1 MERQA
6 VKVPYL
12 LSASYTFLLQRRER
26 AQQLPSRTYS
36 SSLTELPAWTM
47 DTDQNLLDL
56 LAAQGIDPRAQQIT
70 LMRHVDKRYPLAK
83 YIGTRALNLYQAVQ
97 PRRMPEGSLV
107 ASFFGHRPGHGLLLG
122 IWRVQAVMP
131 AGEAVRQGLTAG
143 SFEPLHEDWTGYFHD
158 LHETGFL
165 AEHRLKLEITWS
177 GKELAW
183 RRVLNPAESAVAKAV
198 YPVSLRQEC
207 AIPFGGLAGA
217 SLVMSELRIA
227 LQDAGWQQG
236 LQGISAIYLI
246 TDERSGAHYIG
257 SASGRQGLL
266 GRWGN
271 YAACGHGGN
280 TRLMQLLA
288 EHPGRE
294 LDFRFT
300 VLEVL
305 PADMPK
311 RGVIQRESYW
321 KVALGSRVFG
331 LNLN

>member
-1 MERQA
+1 MQ
-6 VKVPYL
+6 
-12 LSASYTFLLQRRER
+12 F
-26 AQQLPSRTYS
+26 
-36 SSLTELPAWTM
+36 
-47 DTDQNLLDL
+47 DQNFLDL
-56 LAAQGIDPRAQQIT
+56 LARQGINPQAQQIT
-70 LMRHVDKRYPLAK
+70 LMRHADKRYPVAK

-97 PRRMPEGSLV
+97 PKPMPEGSLV

-122 IWRVQAVMP
+122 IWRVQAVMA
-131 AGEAVRQGLTAG
+131 AGDAVRLGLTAG
-143 SFEPLHEDWTGYFHD
+143 SFEPLHENWTGYFHD
-158 LHETGFL
+158 LRETEFL
-165 AEHRLKLEITWS
+165 AEHRLKLEITWL

-183 RRVLNPAESAVAKAV
+183 RRVLHPIETPASKAC
-198 YPVSLRQEC
+198 YPVCIRREC

-227 LQDAGWQQG
+227 LQDAAWQQG
-236 LQGISAIYLI
+236 LLGISAIYLI
-246 TDERSGAHYIG
+246 ADERSGAHYIG

-266 GRWGN
+266 SRWGN
-271 YAACGHGGN
+271 YAVTGHGGN

-288 EHPGRE
+288 DHPGRE

-305 PADMPK
+305 PADLPK

-321 KVALGSRVFG
+321 KVALGSRAFG

>member
-1 MERQA
+1 MQI
-6 VKVPYL
+6 
-12 LSASYTFLLQRRER
+12 
-26 AQQLPSRTYS
+26 
-36 SSLTELPAWTM
+36 
-47 DTDQNLLDL
+47 DQYFLDL
-56 LAAQGIDPRAQQIT
+56 LIAQGIDPGAQQIT
-70 LMRHVDKRYPLAK
+70 LMRHADKRYPLAK

-122 IWRVQAVMP
+122 IWRVQAVIP
-131 AGEAVRQGLTAG
+131 AGDAVRQGLTAG
-143 SFEPLHEDWTGYFHD
+143 SFEPLHEEWTGYFHD
-158 LHETGFL
+158 LHETEFL
-165 AEHRLKLEITWS
+165 AEHRLKLEITWL

-183 RRVLNPAESAVAKAV
+183 RRILHPAEAASSKAP
-198 YPVSLRQEC
+198 YPVSMRTEC
-207 AIPFGGLAGA
+207 AVPFAGLAGA

-227 LQDAGWQQG
+227 LQDAAWQQG
-236 LQGISAIYLI
+236 LLGINAIYLL

-257 SASGRQGLL
+257 SASGRQGLFS
-266 GRWGN
+266 RWRN
-271 YAACGHGGN
+271 YADTGHGGN

-288 EHPGRE
+288 DQPGRE

-305 PADMPK
+305 HADMSK
-311 RGVIQRESYW
+311 REVISRESYW

>member
-1 MERQA
+1 MHI
-6 VKVPYL
+6 
-12 LSASYTFLLQRRER
+12 
-26 AQQLPSRTYS
+26 
-36 SSLTELPAWTM
+36 
-47 DTDQNLLDL
+47 DQNLLDL
-56 LAAQGIDPRAQQIT
+56 LAEQGINPEAQQIT
-70 LMRHVDKRYPLAK
+70 LMRHADKRYPLVK

-122 IWRVQAVMP
+122 VWRVQAVMP

-143 SFEPLHEDWTGYFHD
+143 SFEPLHEEWTGYFHD
-158 LHETGFL
+158 LQETGFL
-165 AEHRLKLEITWS
+165 AEQRLKLEIKWL

-183 RRVLNPAESAVAKAV
+183 RRVLYPADAATARAS
-198 YPVSLRQEC
+198 YPVSIRQEC

-217 SLVMSELRIA
+217 SLVMSELKIA
-227 LQDAGWQQG
+227 LQDAAWQQG
-236 LQGISAIYLI
+236 LLGISAIYLI

-266 GRWGN
+266 SRWGN
-271 YAACGHGGN
+271 YAASGHGGN
-280 TRLMQLLA
+280 IRLMQLLA
-288 EHPGRE
+288 DNPGRE

-305 PADMPK
+305 PADLPK
-311 RGVIQRESYW
+311 RAVILRESYW
-321 KVALGSRVFG
+321 KIALGSRVFG

>member
-1 MERQA
+1 M
-6 VKVPYL
+6 
-12 LSASYTFLLQRRER
+12 
-26 AQQLPSRTYS
+26 QL
-36 SSLTELPAWTM
+36 
-47 DTDQNLLDL
+47 DQNFLDL
-56 LAAQGIDPRAQQIT
+56 LVAQGIDPGAQQIT
-70 LMRHVDKRYPLAK
+70 LMRHADKRYPLAK

-97 PRRMPEGSLV
+97 PKSMPEGSLV

-122 IWRVQAVMP
+122 IWRVRAVMP
-131 AGEAVRQGLTAG
+131 AREAVRQGLTAG
-143 SFEPLHEDWTGYFHD
+143 SFEPLHEDWIGYFHD
-158 LHETGFL
+158 LHETSFL
-165 AEHRLKLEITWS
+165 AEHRLKLEITWV
-177 GKELAW
+177 GKEVAW
-183 RRVLNPAESAVAKAV
+183 RRVLRPAETAASKVL
-198 YPVSLRQEC
+198 YPVSIRQEC

-227 LQDAGWQQG
+227 LQDATWQRG
-236 LQGISAIYLI
+236 LLGISAIYLI

-266 GRWGN
+266 SRWGN
-271 YAACGHGGN
+271 YAASGHGGN
-280 TRLMQLLA
+280 TRLIQLLA
-288 EHPGRE
+288 DQPGRE

-311 RGVIQRESYW
+311 REVIHRESYW

>member
-1 MERQA
+1 MQ
-6 VKVPYL
+6 
-12 LSASYTFLLQRRER
+12 F
-26 AQQLPSRTYS
+26 
-36 SSLTELPAWTM
+36 
-47 DTDQNLLDL
+47 DQNFADL
-56 LAAQGIDPRAQQIT
+56 LAVQGIDPDGQQIT
-70 LMRHVDKRYPLAK
+70 LMRHADKRYPLAK
-83 YIGTRALNLYQAVQ
+83 YIGTRALNLYRAVQ
-97 PRRMPEGSLV
+97 PRRMPEGSLL

-131 AGEAVRQGLTAG
+131 AGDAVRQGLTAG
-143 SFEPLHEDWTGYFHD
+143 SFEPLHENWTGYFHD
-158 LHETGFL
+158 LQETGFL
-165 AEHRLKLEITWS
+165 AEHRLKLEITWL

-183 RRVLNPAESAVAKAV
+183 RRILRPAETAGSKPV
-198 YPVSLRQEC
+198 YPVSMRQEC
-207 AIPFGGLAGA
+207 AIPFSGLAGA

-227 LQDAGWQQG
+227 LQDATWQQG
-236 LQGISAIYLI
+236 LLGISAVYLI

-257 SASGRQGLL
+257 SASGCQGLL
-266 GRWGN
+266 SRWGN
-271 YAACGHGGN
+271 YAGSGHGGN
-280 TRLMQLLA
+280 TRLIQILA
-288 EHPGRE
+288 AEPGRE